1 MLLLLG
7 LLGHLLVRLMFLLLL
22 LRDEGEA
29 GGLTHA
35 LPPFGDSAPQEAVC
49 SGLPYEVPSY
59 TAHPTRKECWVPSK

>member
-7 LLGHLLVRLMFLLLL
+7 LLGPLLVRLMSLLLL

-35 LPPFGDSAPQEAVC
+35 LPPLGDFSP
-49 SGLPYEVPSY
+49 SGGCVPR
-59 TAHPTRKECWVPSK
+59 TPL